1 MSFSQIRYEVEDAV
15 CTVTLNRPD
24 RLNAVTS
31 TMLGELREAWDRADA
46 DDAVRA
52 VIVTGAG
59 RAFCAGADLGAG
71 GATFVYRRASAR
83 GRATSAEDHR
93 DGGGT
98 VTLRIFDMKKP
109 VIAAI
114 NGPAVGFGITLTLP
128 MDVRI
133 AATAARIGF
142 VFARRGVVPEACSTW
157 FLPRL
162 VGISQAAE
170 WVYTGRVFGADEAL
184 AGRLVSRVVAP
195 EALLPTARQLA
206 LEIAQNTS
214 AVSVTLARQM
224 MWKLLG
230 ADHPAEAHRLD
241 SLAMFWTGRSADARE
256 GVSAF
261 LEKRPA
267 RFLLRPSTD
276 LPPFYP
282 WWQARPFPPSRD

>member
-1 MSFSQIRYEVEDAV
+1 MSYEQILYDVADSVA
-15 CTVTLNRPD
+15 TITLNRPD
-24 RLNAVTS
+24 HLNAVTARS
-31 TMLGELREAWDRADA
+31 IDELIAAFDAADA
-46 DDAVRA
+46 DDGVRA

-71 GATFVYRRASAR
+71 GRTFDRADRSTAD
-83 GRATSAEDHR
+83 EHR
-93 DGGGT
+93 DGGGR
-98 VTLRIFDMKKP
+98 VTLRIFDLKKP

-133 AATAARIGF
+133 ASTAARIGF

-184 AGRLVSRVVAP
+184 AARLVSRVVAP